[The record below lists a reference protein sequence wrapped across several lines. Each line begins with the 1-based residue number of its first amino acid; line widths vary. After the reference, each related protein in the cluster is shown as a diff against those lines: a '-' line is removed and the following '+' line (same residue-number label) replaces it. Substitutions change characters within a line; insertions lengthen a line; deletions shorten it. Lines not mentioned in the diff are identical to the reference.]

1 MALSEETVSG
11 IVYQKVTPNARCHYI
26 DGLRFGHQL
35 TDQRICHPYEGC
47 NVESAGTVQDP
58 GA

>member
-35 TDQRICHPYEGC
+35 TDQRI
-47 NVESAGTVQDP
+47 
-58 GA
+58 